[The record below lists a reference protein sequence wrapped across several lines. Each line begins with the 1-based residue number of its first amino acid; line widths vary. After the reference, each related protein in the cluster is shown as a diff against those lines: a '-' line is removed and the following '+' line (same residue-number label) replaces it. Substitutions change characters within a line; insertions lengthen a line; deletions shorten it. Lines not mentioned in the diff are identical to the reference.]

1 VRIALTGLE
10 ATVDGTLVANR
21 APDPGPVALGPVEVE
36 LDVRTGEGGTLTRW
50 SVTNRADTD
59 VNVRSVAAVYAVDAV
74 EPVRMLRHGYQ
85 SWSPTGLATLGH
97 DADPSTH
104 ADLHFLQAVHHA
116 DQRTVVAPGELRS
129 EWLTVLADLQRAI
142 VVGGFD
148 GAGSHDGTWRLRRPA
163 TGARSSCGPRRSS
176 ATFGSGPASAARCTM
191 SPRTLTGPVP
201 GMPGLVG
208 AVQPGA
214 GLVELGRVQRGG
226 EHEPEGEHV
235 VGVAVG
241 AAVGDGVAH
250 WAACW
255 GYAKA
260 RWRAVW
266 RSIGRPEA
274 TWLRRH
280 DRDLDHWAA
289 SRSSV
294 ARKRS
299 PTPRPSS
306 AH

>member
-1 VRIALTGLE
+1 
-10 ATVDGTLVANR
+10 VDGTLVANR

-36 LDVRTGEGGTLTRW
+36 LDVRTGEGGTLMRW

-129 EWLTVLADLQRAI
+129 EWLTVLADLHGPSSSAASTAPGRTTAPG
-142 VVGGFD
+142 VS
-148 GAGSHDGTWRLRRPA
+148 ARPA

-208 AVQPGA
+208 ACPPGA
-214 GLVELGRVQRGG
+214 GLVELTWVQLVGEQGREVD
-226 EHEPEGEHV
+226 H
-235 VGVAVG
+235 
-241 AAVGDGVAH
+241 AAGLAMAYKLIESAQDG
-250 WAACW
+250 
-255 GYAKA
+255 
-260 RWRAVW
+260 WRAVNGPHLVALV
-266 RSIGRPEA
+266 RAGA
-274 TWLRRH
+274 TFRKGVLIENEPTE
-280 DRDLDHWAA
+280 DQVAA
-289 SRSSV
+289 
-294 ARKRS
+294 
-299 PTPRPSS
+299 
-306 AH
+306 